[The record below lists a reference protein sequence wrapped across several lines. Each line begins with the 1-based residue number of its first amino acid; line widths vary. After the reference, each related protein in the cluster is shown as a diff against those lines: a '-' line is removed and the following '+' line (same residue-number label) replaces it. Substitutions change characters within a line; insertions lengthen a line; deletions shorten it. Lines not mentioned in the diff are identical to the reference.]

1 MMMMMMGENRQNKQT
16 SCFGKQEVIGLA
28 TAQQTQAA
36 TFDTSNP
43 NYTFPLEGLFSILLI
58 FFSNQNMIIC
68 NVSAP
73 G

>member
-1 MMMMMMGENRQNKQT
+1 MMIMMMDEKR
-16 SCFGKQEVIGLA
+16 GKTRYGKKEVAALA

-43 NYTFPLEGLFSILLI
+43 NYTFQLEGLFSILLI
-58 FFSNQNMIIC
+58 FISNQNVIIC
-68 NVSAP
+68 NLSAP